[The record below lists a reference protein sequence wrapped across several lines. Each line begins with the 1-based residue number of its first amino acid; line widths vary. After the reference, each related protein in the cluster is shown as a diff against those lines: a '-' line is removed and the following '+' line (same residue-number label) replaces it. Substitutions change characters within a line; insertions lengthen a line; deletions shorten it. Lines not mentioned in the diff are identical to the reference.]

1 MAEYKI
7 NFLFTH
13 QHAQHELLLFDDI
26 NLNNRKDFPTDAPII
41 ITTPIQSHTELTPQT
56 YATNNY
62 HYANSD
68 QNLQVKSNKTKKLK
82 NILSKP
88 LEHYTFPGN
97 HIQLAQ
103 GQTNTNDRILTDR
116 QKMFLIKYVLN
127 IEKYS
132 TKIIV
137 RDYHLTGENLR
148 KIEKC
153 VKVLETFHII
163 YVFFAIYPRGSRQL
177 PRVLAISV

>member
-1 MAEYKI
+1 
-7 NFLFTH
+7 
-13 QHAQHELLLFDDI
+13 LLFDDI
-26 NLNNRKDFPTDAPII
+26 NLNSRKDFPTDAPII

-68 QNLQVKSNKTKKLK
+68 KNLQVKSNKIKTLK

-97 HIQLAQ
+97 HTQLVQ

-116 QKMFLIKYVLN
+116 QKTFSIKYSKSRDIQLN
-127 IEKYS
+127 EVFNNLHLANSKLRIIQIMHHAKQSLTEKNSHNQNPSFYQA
-132 TKIIV
+132 TLHCINA
-137 RDYHLTGENLR
+137 RLA
-148 KIEKC
+148 
-153 VKVLETFHII
+153 VKPEIQKKPMMKNAQI
-163 YVFFAIYPRGSRQL
+163 
-177 PRVLAISV
+177 